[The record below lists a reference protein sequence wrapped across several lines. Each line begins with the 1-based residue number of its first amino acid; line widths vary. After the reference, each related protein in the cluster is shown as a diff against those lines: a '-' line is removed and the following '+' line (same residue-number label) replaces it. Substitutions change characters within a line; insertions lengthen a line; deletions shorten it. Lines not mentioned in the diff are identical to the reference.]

1 MSLKQRLQ
9 DDMKTALRAK
19 ESTMLSTIRLAIA
32 EIKRFETD
40 KMRTEADDAQII
52 AILTKMVKQRKDSAK
67 IYTEAQRIDLAE
79 KELAEIEILNQYLPQ
94 MLSESDIQTE
104 VHSIITQTGFSSPT
118 QMGKIMSLLKTRL
131 AGKADMREV
140 NRIVK
145 AILTK

>member
-131 AGKADMREV
+131 AGKADMGEV